1 MPATVTTLDREIARE
16 ERWVGLPTDQP
27 LTDRAI
33 AHRRFQIAAVM
44 LACGFLALF
53 AVFAAAGILQVCSVA
68 LAGGFATY
76 AIEQDRHLR
85 RLALL
90 RGDSR
95 RITLVVAGELLYS
108 GALASD
114 QELLDLREGV
124 GKSAGR
130 LAAALADVVPADCT
144 RVRLVGPSGEVPIA
158 AERELIP
165 GRSVTDDGAPA
176 VEAMRTGAP
185 VRKEVGGRTLL
196 AVPLWRRD
204 DPRPLLEARSP
215 PGGPSEPPPPARGPP
230 FAPRANAPLSR
241 AAGALPAV

>member
-16 ERWVGLPTDQP
+16 ERSVGLPTDQP

-33 AHRRFQIAAVM
+33 AHRRLQIAGVM
-44 LACGFLALF
+44 LACGFVALF
-53 AVFAAAGILQVCSVA
+53 AVFASSGVLQICAVA
-68 LAGGFATY
+68 LAGGFGMY

-95 RITLVVAGELLYS
+95 RITLVVAGELMYS

-114 QELLDLREGV
+114 KELLDLREGV
-124 GKSAGR
+124 GRSAGR
-130 LAAALADVVPADCT
+130 LAAALADVLPADCT

-158 AERELIP
+158 AERELVP
-165 GRSVTDDGAPA
+165 GHPITDDGAA
-176 VEAMRTGAP
+176 AIEAMRVGAP
-185 VRKEVGGRTLL
+185 VRKEAAGRTVL

-204 DPRPLLEARSP
+204 DIVAVLEAVSP
-215 PGGPSEPPPPARGPP
+215 KGDLYQPVDAALVDAFARG
-230 FAPRANAPLSR
+230 AIAALS
-241 AAGALPAV
+241 

>member
-1 MPATVTTLDREIARE
+1 MPANVTTLDREIARE
-16 ERWVGLPTDQP
+16 ERSVGLPTDQP

-68 LAGGFATY
+68 LAGGFGIY

-95 RITLVVAGELLYS
+95 RITLVVAGELMYS

-114 QELLDLREGV
+114 RELLDLRAGI
-124 GKSAGR
+124 GRAAGR
-130 LAAALADVVPADCT
+130 LASGLADLLPADCT
-144 RVRLVGPSGEVPIA
+144 RVRIVGPSGEVPIA
-158 AERELIP
+158 AARELVP
-165 GRSVTDDGAPA
+165 GHPA
-176 VEAMRTGAP
+176 SADATAAIEAVRQRTP
-185 VRKEVGGRTLL
+185 VRKQSGGHTVL
-196 AVPLWRRD
+196 AVPLWRRNE
-204 DPRPLLEARSP
+204 LLGVLEAVSP
-215 PGGPSEPPPPARGPP
+215 ADERYEHEDAAVVDAFARG
-230 FAPRANAPLSR
+230 AI
-241 AAGALPAV
+241 AALQGS

>member
-16 ERWVGLPTDQP
+16 ERSVGLPTDQP

-33 AHRRFQIAAVM
+33 AHRRVQIAAV
-44 LACGFLALF
+44 LLVCGFVALF
-53 AVFAAAGILQVCSVA
+53 AVFASSGVLKISAIA
-68 LAGGFATY
+68 LAGGFGMY

-95 RITLVVAGELLYS
+95 RITLVVAGELMYS

-114 QELLDLREGV
+114 RELLDLREGV
-124 GKSAGR
+124 GKTAGR
-130 LAAALADVVPADCT
+130 LAAALADVVPAECT

-158 AERELIP
+158 AERELVP

-176 VEAMRTGAP
+176 EEAMRTGAP
-185 VRKEVGGRTLL
+185 VRKEVGGRTVL

-204 DPRPLLEARSP
+204 DLVAVLEAVSP
-215 PGGPSEPPPPARGPP
+215 PGELYEPVDAALVDSFARG
-230 FAPRANAPLSR
+230 AIAALS
-241 AAGALPAV
+241 

>member
-16 ERWVGLPTDQP
+16 ERSVGLPTDEP

-33 AHRRFQIAAVM
+33 AHRRLQIAAV
-44 LACGFLALF
+44 LLVCGFVALY
-53 AVFAAAGILQVCSVA
+53 AVFASAGVLQISAIA
-68 LAGGFATY
+68 LAGGFAMY

-114 QELLDLREGV
+114 RELLDLRDGV
-124 GKSAGR
+124 GLRAGR
-130 LAAALADVVPADCT
+130 LAAALADVVPAECT

-158 AERELIP
+158 AERELTR

-185 VRKEVGGRTLL
+185 VRKEVGGRTVL
-196 AVPLWRRD
+196 AVPVWRRD
-204 DPRPLLEARSP
+204 DLVAVLEAVSP
-215 PGGPSEPPPPARGPP
+215 PGQLYEPVDAALVDSFARG
-230 FAPRANAPLSR
+230 AI
-241 AAGALPAV
+241 AALH

>member
-16 ERWVGLPTDQP
+16 ERSVGLPTDEP

-33 AHRRFQIAAVM
+33 AHRRVQIAAV
-44 LACGFLALF
+44 LLVCGFVALY
-53 AVFAAAGILQVCSVA
+53 AVFASAGVLQISAIA
-68 LAGGFATY
+68 LAGGFAMY

-124 GKSAGR
+124 GLRAGR

-158 AERELIP
+158 AERELTP
-165 GRSVTDDGAPA
+165 GRSVTDDVAPA
-176 VEAMRTGAP
+176 VEAMRTGSP
-185 VRKEVGGRTLL
+185 VRKEVGGRTVL

-204 DPRPLLEARSP
+204 DLVGVLEAVSP
-215 PGGPSEPPPPARGPP
+215 PGQLYEPVDAALVDSFARG
-230 FAPRANAPLSR
+230 AI
-241 AAGALPAV
+241 AGLH

>member
-16 ERWVGLPTDQP
+16 ERSVGLPTDQP
-27 LTDRAI
+27 LTDRSI
-33 AHRRFQIAAVM
+33 AQRRVQIAGV
-44 LACGFLALF
+44 LLVCGFVALF
-53 AVFAAAGILQVCSVA
+53 AVFAATGVLQISAIA
-68 LAGGFATY
+68 LAGGFGMY

-95 RITLVVAGELLYS
+95 RITLVVAGELMYS

-114 QELLDLREGV
+114 RELLDLREGV
-124 GKSAGR
+124 GKNAGR
-130 LAAALADVVPADCT
+130 LAAALADVVPAECT

-158 AERELIP
+158 AERELVP

-176 VEAMRTGAP
+176 VEAMRSGAP
-185 VRKEVGGRTLL
+185 VRKEVGGRTVL

-204 DPRPLLEARSP
+204 DLVAVLEAVSP
-215 PGGPSEPPPPARGPP
+215 PGEMYEPVDAALVDSFARG
-230 FAPRANAPLSR
+230 AIAALS
-241 AAGALPAV
+241 

>member
-16 ERWVGLPTDQP
+16 ERSVGLPTDQP

-33 AHRRFQIAAVM
+33 AHRRVQIAAV
-44 LACGFLALF
+44 LLVCGFVALF
-53 AVFAAAGILQVCSVA
+53 AVFASSGVLKISAIT
-68 LAGGFATY
+68 LAGGFGMY

-85 RLALL
+85 RLASL

-95 RITLVVAGELLYS
+95 RITLVVAGELMYS

-114 QELLDLREGV
+114 RELLDLREGV

-130 LAAALADVVPADCT
+130 IAAALADVVPAECT

-158 AERELIP
+158 AERELVP
-165 GRSVTDDGAPA
+165 GRSVTDD
-176 VEAMRTGAP
+176 GAP
-185 VRKEVGGRTLL
+185 VRKEVGGRTVL

-204 DPRPLLEARSP
+204 DPVAVLEAVSP
-215 PGGPSEPPPPARGPP
+215 PGELYEPVDAALVDSFARG
-230 FAPRANAPLSR
+230 AI
-241 AAGALPAV
+241 AALY

>member
-16 ERWVGLPTDQP
+16 ERSVGLPTDQP

-33 AHRRFQIAAVM
+33 AHRRVQIAAV
-44 LACGFLALF
+44 LLVCGFVALF
-53 AVFAAAGILQVCSVA
+53 AVFASSGVLQISAIA
-68 LAGGFATY
+68 LAGGFGMY

-95 RITLVVAGELLYS
+95 RITLVVAGELMYS

-130 LAAALADVVPADCT
+130 IAAALADVVPAECT

-176 VEAMRTGAP
+176 VEAMRTRAP
-185 VRKEVGGRTLL
+185 VRKEVGGRTVL

-204 DPRPLLEARSP
+204 DLVAVLEAVSP
-215 PGGPSEPPPPARGPP
+215 PGELYEPVDAALVDSFARG
-230 FAPRANAPLSR
+230 AI
-241 AAGALPAV
+241 AALY

>member
-16 ERWVGLPTDQP
+16 ERSVGLPTDQP
-27 LTDRAI
+27 LTDRSI
-33 AHRRFQIAAVM
+33 AKRRVQIAGV
-44 LACGFLALF
+44 LLVCGFVALF
-53 AVFAAAGILQVCSVA
+53 AVFAATGVLQISAIA
-68 LAGGFATY
+68 LAGGFGMY

-95 RITLVVAGELLYS
+95 RITLVVAGELMYS

-114 QELLDLREGV
+114 RELLDLREGV
-124 GKSAGR
+124 GKNAGR
-130 LAAALADVVPADCT
+130 LAAALADVVPAECT

-158 AERELIP
+158 AERELVP

-176 VEAMRTGAP
+176 VEAMRSGAP
-185 VRKEVGGRTLL
+185 VRKEVGGRTVL

-204 DPRPLLEARSP
+204 DLVAVLEAVSP
-215 PGGPSEPPPPARGPP
+215 PGEMYEPVDAALVDSFARG
-230 FAPRANAPLSR
+230 AIAALS
-241 AAGALPAV
+241 

>member
-16 ERWVGLPTDQP
+16 ERSVGLPTDQP

-33 AHRRFQIAAVM
+33 AHRRVQIAAV
-44 LACGFLALF
+44 LLVCGFVALF
-53 AVFAAAGILQVCSVA
+53 AVFASSGVLKISAIT
-68 LAGGFATY
+68 LAGGFGMY

-85 RLALL
+85 RLASL

-95 RITLVVAGELLYS
+95 RITLVVAGELMYS

-114 QELLDLREGV
+114 RELLDLREGV

-130 LAAALADVVPADCT
+130 IAAALADVVPAECT

-158 AERELIP
+158 AERELVP

-185 VRKEVGGRTLL
+185 VRKEVGGRTVL

-204 DPRPLLEARSP
+204 DLVAVLEAVSP
-215 PGGPSEPPPPARGPP
+215 PGELYEPIDAALVDSFARG
-230 FAPRANAPLSR
+230 AI
-241 AAGALPAV
+241 AALY

>member
-16 ERWVGLPTDQP
+16 ERSVGLPTDQP

-33 AHRRFQIAAVM
+33 AHRRVQIAGV
-44 LACGFLALF
+44 LLVCGFVALF
-53 AVFAAAGILQVCSVA
+53 AVLASSGVLQISAIA
-68 LAGGFATY
+68 LAGGFGMY

-95 RITLVVAGELLYS
+95 RITLVVAGELMYS

-130 LAAALADVVPADCT
+130 IAAALADVVPAECT

-185 VRKEVGGRTLL
+185 VRKEVGGRTVL

-204 DPRPLLEARSP
+204 DLIAVLEAVSP
-215 PGGPSEPPPPARGPP
+215 PGELYEPVDAALVDSFARG
-230 FAPRANAPLSR
+230 AI
-241 AAGALPAV
+241 AALY

>member
-1 MPATVTTLDREIARE
+1 
-16 ERWVGLPTDQP
+16 
-27 LTDRAI
+27 
-33 AHRRFQIAAVM
+33 RRLQIAAV
-44 LACGFLALF
+44 LLICGFVALY
-53 AVFAAAGILQVCSVA
+53 AVFASAGVLQISAIA
-68 LAGGFATY
+68 LAGGFAMY

-124 GKSAGR
+124 GLRAGR

-158 AERELIP
+158 AERELTP
-165 GRSVTDDGAPA
+165 GHSVTDDGAPA

-185 VRKEVGGRTLL
+185 VRKEVGGRTVL

-204 DPRPLLEARSP
+204 DPVAVLEAVSP
-215 PGGPSEPPPPARGPP
+215 PGQ
-230 FAPRANAPLSR
+230 
-241 AAGALPAV
+241 

>member
-16 ERWVGLPTDQP
+16 ERSVGLPTDQP

-33 AHRRFQIAAVM
+33 AHRRVQIAAV
-44 LACGFLALF
+44 LLVCGFVALF
-53 AVFAAAGILQVCSVA
+53 AVFASSGVLQISAIA
-68 LAGGFATY
+68 LAGGFGMY

-95 RITLVVAGELLYS
+95 RITLVVAGELMYS

-130 LAAALADVVPADCT
+130 IAAALADVVPAECT

-176 VEAMRTGAP
+176 IEAMRTRAP
-185 VRKEVGGRTLL
+185 VRKEVGGRTVL

-204 DPRPLLEARSP
+204 DLVAVLEAVSP
-215 PGGPSEPPPPARGPP
+215 PGELYEPVDAALVDSFARG
-230 FAPRANAPLSR
+230 AI
-241 AAGALPAV
+241 AALY

>member
-16 ERWVGLPTDQP
+16 ERSVGLPTDEP

-33 AHRRFQIAAVM
+33 AHRRLQIAAV
-44 LACGFLALF
+44 LLVCGFVALYAAF
-53 AVFAAAGILQVCSVA
+53 ASAGVLQISAIA
-68 LAGGFATY
+68 LAGGFAMY

-124 GKSAGR
+124 GLRAGR

-144 RVRLVGPSGEVPIA
+144 RVRLVGPSGELPIA
-158 AERELIP
+158 AERELTP
-165 GRSVTDDGAPA
+165 GYSVTDDGAAA

-185 VRKEVGGRTLL
+185 VRKEVGGRTVL

-204 DPRPLLEARSP
+204 DPVAVLEAVSP
-215 PGGPSEPPPPARGPP
+215 PGQLYEPVDAALVDSFARG
-230 FAPRANAPLSR
+230 AI
-241 AAGALPAV
+241 AALH

>member
-16 ERWVGLPTDQP
+16 ERSVGLPTDQP

-33 AHRRFQIAAVM
+33 AQRRVQIAAV
-44 LACGFLALF
+44 LLICGFVALF
-53 AVFAAAGILQVCSVA
+53 AVFASSGVLQISAIA
-68 LAGGFATY
+68 LAGGFGMY

-95 RITLVVAGELLYS
+95 RITLVVAGELMYS

-114 QELLDLREGV
+114 RELLDLREGV
-124 GKSAGR
+124 GKTAGR
-130 LAAALADVVPADCT
+130 LAAALADVVPAECT

-158 AERELIP
+158 AERELVP
-165 GRSVTDDGAPA
+165 GRSVTDDGTPA
-176 VEAMRTGAP
+176 EEAMRTGAP
-185 VRKEVGGRTLL
+185 VRKEVGGRTVL

-204 DPRPLLEARSP
+204 DLVAVLEAVSP
-215 PGGPSEPPPPARGPP
+215 PGELYEPVDAALVDSFARG
-230 FAPRANAPLSR
+230 AIAALS
-241 AAGALPAV
+241 

>member
-1 MPATVTTLDREIARE
+1 MPATVTTLDREIALE
-16 ERWVGLPTDQP
+16 ERSVGLPTDEP

-33 AHRRFQIAAVM
+33 AHRRLQIAAV
-44 LACGFLALF
+44 LLVCGFVALY
-53 AVFAAAGILQVCSVA
+53 AVFASAGVLQISAIA
-68 LAGGFATY
+68 LAGGFAMY

-114 QELLDLREGV
+114 RELLDLRDGV
-124 GKSAGR
+124 GLRAGR
-130 LAAALADVVPADCT
+130 LAAALADVVPAECT

-158 AERELIP
+158 AERELTR

-185 VRKEVGGRTLL
+185 VRKEVGGRTVL
-196 AVPLWRRD
+196 AVPVWRRD
-204 DPRPLLEARSP
+204 DLVAVLEAVSP
-215 PGGPSEPPPPARGPP
+215 PGQLYEPVDAALVDSFARG
-230 FAPRANAPLSR
+230 AI
-241 AAGALPAV
+241 AALH